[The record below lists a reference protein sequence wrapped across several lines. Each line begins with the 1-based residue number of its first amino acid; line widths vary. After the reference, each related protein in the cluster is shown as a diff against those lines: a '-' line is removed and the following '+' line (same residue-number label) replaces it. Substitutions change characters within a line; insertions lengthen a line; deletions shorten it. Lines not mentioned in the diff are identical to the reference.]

1 MYQPEKTGHQSA
13 WYVVNGI
20 TLYRVLAV
28 PLLLW
33 LLYTGRTEFFTWAIA
48 VSFFTDAVDGIL
60 ARLFRVTSVAGARL
74 DSVGDDLTVAVGL
87 LALIAW
93 YPEFMRRE
101 LPFLLLLAVLFFAQ
115 TAFAF
120 YRYRRMSNFHTWLAK
135 AAAVLQGIF
144 MLYTFFS
151 GQPEP
156 VLFFVAVA
164 VTALELAEEIWL
176 VALLPEW
183 KANVHGIFHAFQLRQ
198 QKSTNEEKGSG

>member
-1 MYQPEKTGHQSA
+1 MPAKTGHKTA

-28 PLLLW
+28 PLLVW
-33 LLYTGRTEFFTWAIA
+33 LLYSGRADLFKWAIA

-74 DSVGDDLTVAVGL
+74 DSIGDDLTVAAGVG
-87 LALIAW
+87 ALIAW
-93 YPEFMRRE
+93 YPEFMRQVW
-101 LPFLLLLAVLFFAQ
+101 PFLVMLAVLFTAQ
-115 TAFAF
+115 TACAF
-120 YRYRRMSNFHTWLAK
+120 YRYGRMSNFHTWLAK
-135 AAAVLQGIF
+135 AAAILQGIF

-156 VLFFVAVA
+156 VLFYLAVA

-176 VALLPEW
+176 VILLPEW
-183 KANVHGIFHAFQLRQ
+183 KANVHGIFHALQLRQ
-198 QKSTNEEKGSG
+198 QKSTNEEKERG